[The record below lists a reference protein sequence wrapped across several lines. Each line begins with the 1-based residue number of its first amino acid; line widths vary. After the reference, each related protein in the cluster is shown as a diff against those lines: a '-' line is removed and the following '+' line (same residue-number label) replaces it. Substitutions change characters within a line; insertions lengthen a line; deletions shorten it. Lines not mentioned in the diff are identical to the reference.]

1 MSSAMFRIGLEDM
14 LSQLPKMELGAD
26 DKPQV
31 VVEVDLPPATR
42 DSVDTKYH
50 LGFEEGSAGRVVF
63 RVLKFI

>member
-1 MSSAMFRIGLEDM
+1 
-14 LSQLPKMELGAD
+14 MELGAD